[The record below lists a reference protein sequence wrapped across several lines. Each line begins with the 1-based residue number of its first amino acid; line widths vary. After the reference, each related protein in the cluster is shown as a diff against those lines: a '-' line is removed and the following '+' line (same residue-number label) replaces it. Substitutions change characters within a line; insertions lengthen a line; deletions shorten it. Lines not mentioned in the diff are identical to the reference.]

1 MVSPLQPCVVRA
13 YPSEGSYMKK
23 NRTMIIL
30 FLTPALICYLMV
42 FLYPSIRTTIMSF
55 FAVESVADSIST
67 WKFNGFANYVKLFN
81 TPIFKRSM
89 SNITTI
95 WIVGG
100 AGVMVVA
107 LFFAV
112 SLTSGIKYAKFIRSV
127 IYLPNVVSAIAMGT
141 MWINYVYNSRYG
153 LLHNVFSALGLKK
166 LSETLWTGP
175 GNLFWSMMV
184 AYCFGM
190 VGYHMLIFMASI
202 EQIPKDYHEAAQ
214 LEGANLIQRFYH
226 VTLPFLRGCF
236 RTNIVM
242 WTVFTVGFFVW
253 GQLFSPVN
261 LSNATVAPMNYMYE
275 IVFGASSNAA
285 TVRDS
290 GAGAAIGVIM
300 MIIVIIAFGLTNL
313 IVRNDDVEL

>member
-1 MVSPLQPCVVRA
+1 
-13 YPSEGSYMKK
+13 
-23 NRTMIIL
+23 
-30 FLTPALICYLMV
+30 
-42 FLYPSIRTTIMSF
+42 MSF
-55 FAVESVADSIST
+55 FTVESVSDPIST
-67 WKFNGFANYVKLFN
+67 WRFNGFGNYATLLRTSIFRQSMINIAN
-81 TPIFKRSM
+81 
-89 SNITTI
+89 I

-100 AGVMVVA
+100 VGVLIVS
-107 LFFAV
+107 LFFAI
-112 SLTSGIKYAKFIRSV
+112 SLTSGMKQVKFIRSV

-141 MWINYVYNSRYG
+141 MWISYVYNSSYG
-153 LLHNVFSALGLKK
+153 LLHRVFSFVGLKQ
-166 LSETLWTGP
+166 LAETLWTGP
-175 GNLFWSMMV
+175 STLFWSMLV

-202 EQIPKDYHEAAQ
+202 EQIPKDYMEAAQ
-214 LEGANLIQRFYH
+214 IEGANLFQRFFH
-226 VTLPFLRGCF
+226 ITLPFLRGCF

-275 IVFGASSNAA
+275 IVFGSSSSAA

-300 MIIVIIAFGLTNL
+300 MIIVIIAFSLTNL
-313 IVRNDDVEL
+313 IVKNDDVEL

>member
-1 MVSPLQPCVVRA
+1 
-13 YPSEGSYMKK
+13 MKK
-23 NRTMIIL
+23 NRVMIIV
-30 FLTPALICYLMV
+30 FLAPALICYLLV

-55 FAVESVADSIST
+55 FAVESVSDPIST
-67 WKFNGFANYVKLFN
+67 WRFIGLDNYTKLFG
-81 TPIFKRSM
+81 TEIFKQSM
-89 SNITTI
+89 INIANI
-95 WIVGG
+95 WVVGG
-100 AGVMVVA
+100 IGVMAVS

-112 SLTSGIKYAKFIRSV
+112 SLTNGMKQVKFIRSV

-141 MWINYVYNSRYG
+141 MWISYVYNSSYG
-153 LLHNVFSALGLKK
+153 LLHNIFKTIGLNK

-175 GNLFWSMMV
+175 GHLFWSMLV

-214 LEGANLIQRFYH
+214 IEGANIVQRFFYI
-226 VTLPFLRGCF
+226 TLPFLRGCF

-242 WTVFTVGFFVW
+242 WTVFTVAFFVW

-261 LSNATVAPMNYMYE
+261 LSYATVAPMNYMYE
-275 IVFGASSNAA
+275 IVFGSSSSAA

-300 MIIVIIAFGLTNL
+300 MIIVIIAFSLTNL
-313 IVRNDDVEL
+313 IVKNDDVEL